1 MEEKDR
7 YVLSFEDNGFDINEG
22 VFAYLYDNKNQNY
35 IIVCSSINNEDAVT
49 LCNLLNTQ
57 DKLINVYKKNLKD
70 LLSKFF
76 DYMKTLAE
84 FDYDCDITPNDFSL
98 LKKYLTIFR
107 FAFKEEFFDFYQ
119 KISKLCD

>member
-1 MEEKDR
+1 MGNKER
-7 YVLSFEDNGFDINEG
+7 FILMFEGDGFDACSY
-22 VFAYLYDNKNQNY
+22 VYLYDIKNKQN
-35 IIVCSSINNEDAVT
+35 ILFCSSMDDKEAVV
-49 LCNLLNTQ
+49 LCDLLNTQ

-76 DYMKTLAE
+76 DYIKTLAE
-84 FDYDCDITPNDFSL
+84 FDNDCDITPNNFSL